1 MLHGNVPKSQFEI
14 SDIST
19 HQPKM
24 KYISIFKRLVAET
37 QGFEP
42 WVPFWGYAHLANECL
57 QPLGHVSVM
66 AELAYSFLKGNAVYK
81 KGTQVYAAAIKSF
94 PREPFQARK
103 PASPASNLQP
113 VTGPSRTGTRKNQEN
128 RRLLTDA

>member
-1 MLHGNVPKSQFEI
+1 M
-14 SDIST
+14 
-19 HQPKM
+19 
-24 KYISIFKRLVAET
+24 AET

-81 KGTQVYAAAIKSF
+81 KGTQLY
-94 PREPFQARK
+94 
-103 PASPASNLQP
+103 
-113 VTGPSRTGTRKNQEN
+113 TGTNLHKAELNKITTQSNYFKPFTLRFLRGIFPFSGIRLASDYLPVSHRDKKNSGKSLPVN
-128 RRLLTDA
+128 

>member
-1 MLHGNVPKSQFEI
+1 M
-14 SDIST
+14 
-19 HQPKM
+19 
-24 KYISIFKRLVAET
+24 AET

-66 AELAYSFLKGNAVYK
+66 AELAYSFLKGNAVCK
-81 KGTQVYAAAIKSF
+81 KGAQLCAPPRKTIPARYRFQRENIAF
-94 PREPFQARK
+94 PAL
-103 PASPASNLQP
+103 NLQP
-113 VTGPSRTGTRKNQEN
+113 DTRPSRAGTRKDQEN

>member
-1 MLHGNVPKSQFEI
+1 M
-14 SDIST
+14 ST
-19 HQPKM
+19 DQPKM
-24 KYISIFKRLVAET
+24 KYISIFNRLVAET

-81 KGTQVYAAAIKSF
+81 KGTQVCAAAIKSF
-94 PREPFQARK
+94 PREPFQGRK
-103 PASPASNLQP
+103 PAATASNLQP
-113 VTGPSRTGTRKNQEN
+113 VTGPSRTGTRKNLES